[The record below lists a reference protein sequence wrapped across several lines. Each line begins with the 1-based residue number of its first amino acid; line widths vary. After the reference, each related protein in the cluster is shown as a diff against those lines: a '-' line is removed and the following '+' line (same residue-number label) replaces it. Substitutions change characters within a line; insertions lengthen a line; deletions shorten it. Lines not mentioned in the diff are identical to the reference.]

1 MATGATDVDYM
12 SREFMDPS
20 KMQEFMSDPN
30 GFVKLLHFTPR
41 DEIDVYDAVDVTKQP
56 ELRQEG
62 KVVIV
67 TGAGRGIGRVSPAD
81 GSFLLVVMAA
91 RR

>member
-12 SREFMDPS
+12 AREAMNPS
-20 KMQEFMSDPN
+20 KMQEFMSDKD
-30 GFVKLLHFTPR
+30 GFVKLMHFTPH

-62 KVVIV
+62 KVAIV
-67 TGAGRGIGRVSPAD
+67 TGAGRGIGRVC
-81 GSFLLVVMAA
+81 FLQ
-91 RR
+91 